1 MVDATVM
8 SGPSLSN
15 APRSPDDNW
24 AHLVLAGWASVL
36 FWVCLFAC
44 GGVYALVY
52 LAPKLALHADLQRT
66 ERINHQRLLN
76 WQRETARLQ
85 RLALA
90 CERDPAF
97 ARELARK
104 EFDYRPAEEESIP
117 VPPHLTLQINA
128 GSPLPGENGEIRLP
142 EEPWYGPFV
151 RWLAG
156 HPAVGNGVLWT
167 AGLVTVLAF
176 TFLQGPVTRAA

>member
-8 SGPSLSN
+8 SAPSLST

-44 GGVYALVY
+44 GGIYALVY
-52 LAPKLALHADLQRT
+52 MAPKLAIHADLRRT
-66 ERINHQRLLN
+66 ERVNHQRLLN
-76 WQRETARLQ
+76 WQRETSRLQ

-104 EFDYRPAEEESIP
+104 KFDYRPAEEESIP
-117 VPPHLTLQINA
+117 LPPHLTLQINA
-128 GSPLPGENGEIRLP
+128 GTSPPPETAESRLP
-142 EEPWYGPFV
+142 VEPWYGPLV

-156 HPAVGNGVLWT
+156 HPTVGNGLLGI
-167 AGLVTVLAF
+167 AALVTVLAF
-176 TFLQGPVTRAA
+176 TFLQGPVMRPE